1 MQIISWIIYL
11 LWMLLPVFLKVCC
24 DDTWW
29 YFRKGAAYLPLDTTY
44 PSHMLQS
51 VLEDA
56 LPVVVVASPEFESKL
71 KSAVG
76 WFRSLAIY
84 FLQIL
89 RVSLYN
95 HMILWNS
102 YPHFFFYFYSLY
114 HIVHLTPVLDTF
126 VDFKSKNKWQK
137 KRYFF
142 IKRETGLY
150 LSVDKIKV
158 LVLHKGWEETMIKLT
173 SPRFVP
179 PSVHLDN
186 LAFVVYSSGTTG
198 KPKGILSFLY
208 LTWSHSIS
216 FLSVTQVVRLI
227 PSKGR

>member
-11 LWMLLPVFLKVCC
+11 LWMLLPAFLKVCC
-24 DDTWW
+24 DGTWW

-89 RVSLYN
+89 LVSLYK

-102 YPHFFFYFYSLY
+102 YPHFFHFHSLY

-126 VDFKSKNKWQK
+126 VAFYSKNKWQK
-137 KRYFF
+137 KR
-142 IKRETGLY
+142 
-150 LSVDKIKV
+150 D
-158 LVLHKGWEETMIKLT
+158 
-173 SPRFVP
+173 
-179 PSVHLDN
+179 
-186 LAFVVYSSGTTG
+186 
-198 KPKGILSFLY
+198 
-208 LTWSHSIS
+208 
-216 FLSVTQVVRLI
+216 FLSREKLGCTCL
-227 PSKGR
+227 